1 MNVADISLRYR
12 LIVTIASLVVVA
24 GGWMAYEKLGRL
36 EDPAFPIK
44 QAVVTATY
52 PGATP
57 QEVADEV
64 TDVLERHIQQMGQV
78 DYVESVSARGRTTV
92 KVFIKDYHGGDELPQ
107 IWDELRR
114 KVQAAEREFP
124 PGAGT
129 ASVND
134 DFGDVYGVL
143 FYVYG
148 EGFDL
153 VELNEYAKTLRRELL
168 LVQDVASVSVLGA
181 PREAIYIA
189 APRAR
194 LTQLGTSLQQI
205 IAAFEGRGLVVSAG
219 DVLSGDRRLEI
230 EPAGGLTSVDE
241 IRQIQIATAEGRTV
255 RLGDVARVER
265 GLTEPPGVILRYNGH
280 PAIALGVAT
289 VAGGNVVTMGQAVQS
304 RLEKL
309 SEVTPVGVELGIV
322 SMQSDSVRKAVNS
335 FTISLVEAVAIVVGT
350 LLLAMGLRSGLLIGF
365 VLLLTVL
372 GTFIVMKILAIDL
385 QRISLGALIIALG
398 MLVDNAIVVVEGIQ
412 AGLARGLSGRDA
424 AKAIVGQTTWPL
436 LGATLIATLA
446 FAPIGLSPDSTGE
459 YCRSLFDVVWISL
472 LLSWLF
478 AITATPVFGAA
489 FLRSSGGGGQQDPYG
504 SWAFRTFRR
513 FLGACLHHR
522 WLTVAVMVILLVTG
536 VVGFGKV
543 KQGFFPAS
551 ARPQF
556 LIDYW
561 RPQGTGI
568 RAVEADLARLES
580 WLLER
585 EHVTAVAT
593 CVGMGT
599 LRFELTY
606 APEMPNASYGQ
617 LIVSVDD
624 HRQIDEICEQ
634 VRRHLPEA
642 HPDALAWPWRMML
655 GPGGEAKIQARLR
668 GPDPE
673 QLRRL
678 AAEVEDIMA
687 ADPYAAAIRSDW
699 RQQTLTLQPVLAEP
713 QASRVGVTRREVSQA
728 LAATFEGI
736 RVGLYR
742 ERDELIPIVL
752 RGPGEERNGADQV
765 RDVQVWS
772 PRAQRAVPLTQ
783 VVSDIDTTWQN
794 ALVLR
799 RNRLPTLTVK
809 CDPAAGTGPALLHR
823 LRPKIEALALPT
835 GYSLE
840 WGGEYEKAAKA
851 NRGLTALL
859 PLCFGGMVLV
869 LIILFNNLR
878 QPLVVLLTVP
888 LAIIGVAIGM
898 LLTGAEFGFM
908 AILGVLSLSGML
920 IKNAIVLNDE
930 INVQLSTGLDRD
942 EAVLQS
948 AVSRARPV
956 VLAALTTV
964 LGMLPLL
971 TDVFFKDMAIAIMFG
986 LSFATVLTLIVV
998 PVLYSIAYG
1007 THPAGVGAPAS

>member
-1 MNVADISLRYR
+1 MNVADVSLRYR
-12 LIVTIASLVVVA
+12 LIVTIVSLAVVV
-24 GGWMAYEKLGRL
+24 GGWRAYQRLGRL

-44 QAVVTATY
+44 QAVVTAMY
-52 PGATP
+52 RGATP
-57 QEVADEV
+57 LEVAEEV
-64 TDVLERHIQQMGQV
+64 TDVLERHIQQLGQV
-78 DYVESVSARGRTTV
+78 DYLESISSHGKATV
-92 KVFIKDYHGGDELPQ
+92 KVFIKGQHRGDELPQ

-114 KVQAAEREFP
+114 KAQAAEREFP
-124 PGAGT
+124 PGAGP
-129 ASVND
+129 AMVDD

-148 EGFDL
+148 DGFDL

-168 LVQDVASVSVLGA
+168 LVQDVASVTVLGG
-181 PREAIYIA
+181 PREEIFIEV
-189 APRAR
+189 PRAR
-194 LTQLGTSLQQI
+194 LVQLGASLQQI
-205 IAAFEGRGLVVSAG
+205 VAAFEGRGAVVSAG
-219 DVLSGDRRLEI
+219 DVLSGDRRLQI
-230 EPAGGLTSVDE
+230 EPTGGLTSVDE
-241 IRQIQIATAEGRTV
+241 IRQTQIATGAGHTV
-255 RLGDVARVER
+255 RLGEFARVER
-265 GLTEPPGVILRYNGH
+265 GLSEPPSVVLRYNGH

-289 VAGGNVVTMGQAVQS
+289 VAGGNVVTMGQAVQA
-304 RLEKL
+304 RLNEL
-309 SEVTPVGVELGIV
+309 LEVTPVGVELGIV
-322 SMQSDSVRKAVNS
+322 SMQAESVRKAVNS
-335 FTISLVEAVAIVVGT
+335 FTISLAEAVAIVVGT
-350 LLLAMGLRSGLLIGF
+350 LLLAMGLRSGLLIGLG
-365 VLLLTVL
+365 LLLTVL
-372 GTFIVMKILAIDL
+372 GTFIVMKVLAIDL

-412 AGLARGLSGRDA
+412 AGLARGQSGGQA

-459 YCRSLFDVVWISL
+459 YCRSLFDVLWISL
-472 LLSWLF
+472 LLSWIF
-478 AITATPVFGAA
+478 AITVTPVFGAA
-489 FLRSSGGGGQQDPYG
+489 FLRAPRGERQRDPYG
-504 SWAFRTFRR
+504 GWAFRGFRS
-513 FLGACLHHR
+513 FLQGCLHWR
-522 WLTVAVMVILLVTG
+522 WLTIAIMAALLVTG
-536 VVGFGKV
+536 VIGFGRV

-561 RPQGTGI
+561 RPEGTDI

-580 WLLER
+580 WLLTQP
-585 EHVTAVAT
+585 HVTAVAT
-593 CVGMGT
+593 CIGTGT

-606 APEMPNASYGQ
+606 APEMPNAAYGQ

-624 HRQIDEICEQ
+624 HRQINMLCER
-634 VRRHLPEA
+634 VREHLPEA

-668 GPDPE
+668 GPDAE
-673 QLRRL
+673 ELRRL
-678 AAEVEDIMA
+678 AARVEEVMT
-687 ADPYAAAIRSDW
+687 ADPFTTAVRIDW
-699 RQQTLTLQPVLAEP
+699 REQTLTLQPVLAEP
-713 QASRVGVTRREVSQA
+713 QASRVGVTRREVGQA
-728 LAATFEGI
+728 VAAAFEGV

-752 RGPGEERNGADQV
+752 RGPADERADADQLA
-765 RDVQVWS
+765 DVQVWS

-783 VVSDIDTTWQN
+783 VVLDVNAAWQDPRI
-794 ALVLR
+794 LK

-809 CDPAAGTGPALLHR
+809 CDPAAGTGPALLNR
-823 LRPKIEALALPT
+823 LRPKIEALALPA

-840 WGGEYEKAAKA
+840 WGGEYEKSTKA

-859 PLCFGGMVLV
+859 PLCLGGMVLV
-869 LIILFNNLR
+869 LIMLFNNLR
-878 QPLVVLLTVP
+878 QPLVILLTVP

-898 LLTGAEFGFM
+898 LVTGAEFGFM

-930 INVQLSTGLDRD
+930 VNAQLAAGAAPYQ
-942 EAVLQS
+942 AVVQS

-964 LGMLPLL
+964 LGMLPLV

-998 PVLYSIAYG
+998 PVIYCVAYG
-1007 THPAGVGAPAS
+1007 MRPQAQASNS

>member
-1 MNVADISLRYR
+1 MNVADASFRYR
-12 LIVTIASLVVVA
+12 LVVTIASLVVVV

-44 QAVVTATY
+44 QAVVAATY
-52 PGATP
+52 PGAAP
-57 QEVADEV
+57 QEVAEEV

-78 DYVESVSARGRTTV
+78 DYLESVSSRGRTTV
-92 KVFIKDYHGGDELPQ
+92 KVFIKDHHGGDELPQ

-124 PGAGT
+124 PGAGP
-129 ASVND
+129 AAVND

-181 PREAIYIA
+181 PRETIFIE

-194 LTQLGTSLQQI
+194 LAQLGTSLQQI

-219 DVLSGDRRLEI
+219 NVLSGNRRLAI
-230 EPAGGLTSVDE
+230 EPAGGLTTVDE
-241 IRQIQIATAEGRTV
+241 IRQTQIVTAEERTV
-255 RLGDVARVER
+255 RLGDIARVER
-265 GLTEPPGVILRYNGH
+265 GLTEPPSVILRYNGH

-289 VAGGNVVTMGQAVQS
+289 VAGGNVVTMGQAVRT
-304 RLEKL
+304 RLGEL
-309 SEVTPVGVELGIV
+309 QAVTPIGVELGIV

-335 FTISLVEAVAIVVGT
+335 FTISLAEAVAIVVGT

-372 GTFIVMKILAIDL
+372 GTFIAMQVLAIDL

-424 AKAIVGQTTWPL
+424 SKAIVGQTTWPL

-459 YCRSLFDVVWISL
+459 YCRSLFDVIWISL
-472 LLSWLF
+472 LLSWIF

-489 FLRSSGGGGQQDPYG
+489 FLHAPRGGGQQDPYG
-504 SWAFRTFRR
+504 GWAFRIFRR
-513 FLGACLHHR
+513 FLGTCLHHR
-522 WLTVAVMVILLVTG
+522 WLTIAVMVILLVTG

-543 KQGFFPAS
+543 QQGFFPAS

-561 RPQGTGI
+561 RPEGTDI
-568 RAVEADLARLES
+568 HAVEADLARLES
-580 WLLER
+580 WLLKQD
-585 EHVTAVAT
+585 HVTAVAT

-606 APEMPNASYGQ
+606 APEMPNAAYGQ
-617 LIVSVDD
+617 LLVSVDD
-624 HRQIDEICEQ
+624 HRQIDGLCEQ

-642 HPDALAWPWRMML
+642 HPDALAWPWRMLL

-673 QLRRL
+673 RLRQL
-678 AAEVEDIMA
+678 AAQIEDIMA
-687 ADPYAAAIRSDW
+687 AEPYATAIRNDW
-699 RQQTLTLQPVLAEP
+699 RQETLTLQPVLAEP

-728 LAATFEGI
+728 LAATFEGL

-752 RGPGEERNGADQV
+752 RAPVDERNAADQL
-765 RDVQVWS
+765 RDVHVWS

-783 VVSDIDTTWQN
+783 VVSHIDPTWEDP
-794 ALVLR
+794 LILR

-809 CDPAAGTGPALLHR
+809 CDPAAGTGPALLNR

-869 LIILFNNLR
+869 LVILFNNLR
-878 QPLVVLLTVP
+878 QPLVILLTVP
-888 LAIIGVAIGM
+888 LAIIGVSIGM

-930 INVQLSTGLDRD
+930 INAQLAAGAAPY
-942 EAVLQS
+942 EAVVQS

-964 LGMLPLL
+964 LGMIPLL

-998 PVLYSIAYG
+998 PVLYSIVCGAR
-1007 THPAGVGAPAS
+1007 PATERGAPV